1 MKIIS
6 EKTGKTYETVDE
18 CLADEKKFDEATALE
33 KKKKDELAAN
43 RKARATEVEEA
54 YKKISEARKEY
65 YKVLQAFIKDYG
77 SFHMTLNT
85 GADNPFDD
93 FDRLFDFWF

>member
-6 EKTGKTYETVDE
+6 EKTGKTYATVDE
-18 CLADEKKFDEATALE
+18 CMAAEKEFDEALEAE
-33 KKKKDELAAN
+33 KKKKEELASN

-54 YKKISEARKEY
+54 YKAISAAKKNY
-65 YKVLQAFIKDYG
+65 YKVLQNFIKDYG

-85 GADNPFDD
+85 GEDNPFDD
-93 FDRLFDFWF
+93 FDKIFDFWF